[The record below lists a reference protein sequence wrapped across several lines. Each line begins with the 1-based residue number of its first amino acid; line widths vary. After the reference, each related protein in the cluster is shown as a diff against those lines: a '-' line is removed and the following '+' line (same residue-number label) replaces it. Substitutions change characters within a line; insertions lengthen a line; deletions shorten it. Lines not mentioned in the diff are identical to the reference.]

1 LYNLVIMAS
10 TVLENITSEQLALLV
25 RGIVDERIGEIIGDP
40 DFGLEIRDEI
50 RKRLL
55 KQKAEVEAGEFGR
68 RFDDV
73 LEELGLIQDVPTKN

>member
-1 LYNLVIMAS
+1 MAS